1 MNDLIKKKN
10 IILNDYSKNK
20 LFVTLHS
27 SLINFY
33 RNDVKI
39 QPQNFSPNI
48 FLDEIYNSI
57 AKPKP
62 ILQQFEVK
70 LIEDYNIMF
79 REIIYDE
86 NLNAFEFLKDNL
98 FKQFNINTINNLN
111 IISNDTIFE
120 ELTTASLIYNT
131 DYNFNFNLR
140 SNKYN
145 IFSFVEK
152 YKEIILHIFKDSLLS
167 QFYFINTV
175 ERLPKYKNLFE
186 LIKIIQKDINLTR
199 NRKEVLDI
207 YLEEYENCPFSSNDL
222 LNYIYILRKFPLFRY
237 LMQNYLIQNYEFKD
251 PMEYLDEEFEFK
263 IFSSITFSNVSF
275 TVHNFKMLLNQNYS
289 IKNYFFNFKSLGV
302 NEDFLSD
309 LNLRFINYIQ
319 LDLKEAY
326 GIKINHNLISLDEIV
341 VCKKLF
347 IIDDDEIYNNFEL
360 ISTIF
365 FYYCI
370 LNKIDIPLLSLE
382 ETQTMCTNFFL
393 NLFIIYSQI
402 LRLETVVTKDNFL
415 WVYET
420 YFHNLTNKLPFYD
433 SKEAKLKSVIILF
446 SIMFFKDSDRY
457 KNFQY
462 DISMLSNIINF
473 FHTFSTNYK
482 DLYPLIVFL
491 SCSNPNLKIVIA
503 NKNRDDVLNFLID
516 EYDRLIPNPT
526 QIYVHN

>member
-1 MNDLIKKKN
+1 MNNLIKKKN

-33 RNDVKI
+33 NNVVKV
-39 QPQNFSPNI
+39 QAQNLSTNL
-48 FLDEIYNSI
+48 FLDEIYATI
-57 AKPKP
+57 AQPKP
-62 ILQQFEVK
+62 ILNQTEVDI
-70 LIEDYNIMF
+70 IENYNVLF
-79 REIIYDE
+79 REIINDD
-86 NLNAFEFLKDNL
+86 NLNAFDFLKDNL

-120 ELTTASLIYNT
+120 ELSTVSLIYNT

-152 YKEIILHIFKDSLLS
+152 YKEIILHIFKDSLLT
-167 QFYFINTV
+167 QFYFINAV
-175 ERLPKYKNLFE
+175 KRLPKYKNLFE
-186 LIKIIQKDINLTR
+186 LIKIIQNDINLTR
-199 NRKEVLDI
+199 NRKEILDI

-251 PMEYLDEEFEFK
+251 PIKYLDEKFEFK
-263 IFSSITFSNVSF
+263 IFSSITLSNVSF

-289 IKNYFFNFKSLGV
+289 IKNYFFNFKSLKV
-302 NEDFLSD
+302 DEDFVSD
-309 LNLRFINYIQ
+309 LKLRFRNYINLNRQ
-319 LDLKEAY
+319 ADY
-326 GIKINHNLISLDEIV
+326 GIKINNNLISLDEIV

-347 IIDDDEIYNNFEL
+347 IIDDENDNFEL

-402 LRLETVVTKDNFL
+402 LQLETIITNKNYL
-415 WVYET
+415 WVYTT
-420 YFHNLTNKLPFYD
+420 YFQKLTNNLPFYD
-433 SKEAKLKSVIILF
+433 SKETKLKSIIIFF
-446 SIMFFKDSDRY
+446 SIIFFKDLSRY

-526 QIYVHN
+526 QIYAHN